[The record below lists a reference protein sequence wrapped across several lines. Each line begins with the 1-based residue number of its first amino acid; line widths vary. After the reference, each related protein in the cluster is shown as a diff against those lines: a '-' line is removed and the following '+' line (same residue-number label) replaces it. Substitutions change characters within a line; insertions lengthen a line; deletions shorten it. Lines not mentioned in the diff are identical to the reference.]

1 MRFRLCIRTIL
12 PNHKTLYFLAADL
25 VTTFVIHNMQ
35 TPTIKNQL
43 SSKELFEAF
52 KRQLVKDFQQSNFPA
67 DFVAELE
74 PDYTSIHE
82 KIARELQHNEKRTD
96 FNLMHLLYRIDISE
110 AQLKRYLNDSKDESH
125 FNVIA
130 ELIIKRVLQKV
141 VVKEYYKNQQ

>member
-1 MRFRLCIRTIL
+1 
-12 PNHKTLYFLAADL
+12 
-25 VTTFVIHNMQ
+25 MQ
-35 TPTIKNQL
+35 APTIKNQL
-43 SSKELFEAF
+43 SSKELFDAF
-52 KRQLVKDFQQSNFPA
+52 KMQLVKDFQQSNFPA

-74 PDYTSIHE
+74 PDYSSIHE

-110 AQLKRYLNDSKDESH
+110 VQLKRYLNEDKHESY

-141 VVKEYYKNQQ
+141 VVKHYYKKNENL